1 MKNERCKNQKLVFA
15 AEIIFGVHPEVPDA
29 FCRGNRGA
37 MLTSGSATLYRG
49 RQQRVLKAE
58 MG

>member
-15 AEIIFGVHPEVPDA
+15 AEIVFGVHPEVPDA

-37 MLTSGSATLYRG
+37 MLTAGLAD
-49 RQQRVLKAE
+49 KNK
-58 MG
+58 